1 MYPQGTSQMQ
11 KMYYSDYPYGAPSTS
26 GYSQPVNR
34 GAYWRGQDGKVWVA
48 GSNGTNSAGNWDAN
62 TESYWGGKGYNLIS
76 DPNASGNQ
84 TPDNT
89 QISGYGS
96 YGTGGGGSSAPAY
109 NPAEDVALIDNLIS
123 RYQDSINRIGN
134 QRTIGEGNIES
145 SYKAGLTNLTN
156 QRTTAQGAYD
166 TQKAETG
173 QDFANTRSR
182 IGQEAGNQTNA
193 MRRLLGSIGA
203 GRSTAARDL
212 TPYAAGLQASTRFGD
227 VQQDFARNQSK
238 LDTSWNTTKR
248 GLDDEEAY
256 LGTEKTNKLNQ
267 LYSGLNQTEA
277 ELQGQIADQRMRRSQ
292 VLGGNAAQAIKDAQ
306 PYQSRISELLNQID
320 NYGRLAVAG
329 PKSIQYQRPDLEKY
343 NYSKFDAP
351 TLAGDQRASYVSPFA
366 RLLQKRDEEERV
378 GY

>member
-1 MYPQGTSQMQ
+1 M
-11 KMYYSDYPYGAPSTS
+11 DY
-26 GYSQPVNR
+26 R
-34 GAYWRGQDGKVWVA
+34 GWI
-48 GSNGTNSAGNWDAN
+48 N
-62 TESYWGGKGYNLIS
+62 S
-76 DPNASGNQ
+76 DPNKRWALNYVGNDYNASNYGINVGKLSDAGGGGTYDVGSPVKANYDKLVGYANEYSNWLNSQ
-84 TPDNT
+84 GTDNT
-89 QISGYGS
+89 QISGS
-96 YGTGGGGSSAPAY
+96 NYGTSSGSSAPAY
-109 NPAEDVALIDNLIS
+109 NPAEDAALIDNLIS
-123 RYQDSINRIGN
+123 RYQDSINRIGS
-134 QRTIGEGNIES
+134 QRTIGEGNINS
-145 SYKAGLTNLTN
+145 SYQAGLTNLQN

-203 GRSTAARDL
+203 GRSTAAREL

-267 LYSGLNQTEA
+267 LNSGLAQTEA
-277 ELQGQIADQRMRRSQ
+277 ELQGQIADKQMRRSQ
-292 VLGGNAAQAIKDAQ
+292 IMGGNAAQAIKDAQ

-320 NYGRLAVAG
+320 NYGRLSVAA
-329 PKSIQYQRPDLEKY
+329 PKAIQYSRPDLQQY
-343 NYSKFDAP
+343 DYSKFDAP

-366 RLLQKRDEEERV
+366 RLLQKRDEEEQKLS
-378 GY
+378 Y

>member
-1 MYPQGTSQMQ
+1 MDYRGWINSDPGKRWALDYVGNDYNSSNAGINLS
-11 KMYYSDYPYGAPSTS
+11 KLYSDNQVLAPQRADLLKNYASQ
-26 GYSQPVNR
+26 YSSWL
-34 GAYWRGQDGKVWVA
+34 GGQ
-48 GSNGTNSAGNWDAN
+48 TNQAN
-62 TESYWGGKGYNLIS
+62 TG
-76 DPNASGNQ
+76 D
-84 TPDNT
+84 TDNT

-96 YGTGGGGSSAPAY
+96 YGTGGGSSAPAY

-145 SYKAGLTNLTN
+145 SYQAGLTNLQN
-156 QRTTAQGAYD
+156 QRTQAQQGYD

-203 GRSTAARDL
+203 GRSTAAREL
-212 TPYAAGLQASTRFGD
+212 VPYAAGLQASTRFGD

-248 GLDDEEAY
+248 ELDDEEAY

-277 ELQGQIADQRMRRSQ
+277 ELQGQIAEQRMRRSQ

-306 PYQSRISELLNQID
+306 PYQSKISELLNQID
-320 NYGRLAVAG
+320 NYGRLSVAA
-329 PKSIQYQRPDLEKY
+329 PKAIQYSRPDLAQY
-343 NYSKFDAP
+343 DYSKFDAP
-351 TLAGDQRASYVSPFA
+351 TLAGDPRASYVSPFA
-366 RLLQKRDEEERV
+366 RLLQKRDEEEMV